1 MPSTPPTTDAA
12 SKAWSSEDLAQNP
25 HASAEKA
32 GKVRAMFG
40 AIADSYD
47 LNNRLHS
54 FGQDQAWRRAAVRLA
69 RVQPGEAV
77 LDMACGTGDLTEA
90 FAATDAT
97 EVVGGDFTP
106 EMLDHARRKAERLPE
121 ARRPRYEHAD
131 AMRLDHPDE
140 RFDVI
145 SIAFGIRNVADPA
158 AAIREF
164 ARVLKPGGRLVIL
177 EFAEPRFA
185 PIRWLN
191 HLYTARIMPWTASL
205 IARDRSGAYHYLPR
219 SIETFQ
225 SPAQLAGLARDAG
238 LDVERQVPL
247 TFGVCVATLATKPA
261 ADIRTA

>member
-1 MPSTPPTTDAA
+1 
-12 SKAWSSEDLAQNP
+12 
-25 HASAEKA
+25 
-32 GKVRAMFG
+32 
-40 AIADSYD
+40 
-47 LNNRLHS
+47 
-54 FGQDQAWRRAAVRLA
+54 
-69 RVQPGEAV
+69 
-77 LDMACGTGDLTEA
+77 
-90 FAATDAT
+90 
-97 EVVGGDFTP
+97 
-106 EMLDHARRKAERLPE
+106 
-121 ARRPRYEHAD
+121 AD
-131 AMRLDHPDE
+131 AMRLDQPDA

-145 SIAFGIRNVADPA
+145 SIAFGIRNVAAPA

-164 ARVLKPGGRLVIL
+164 ARVLRPGGRLVIL

-225 SPAQLAGLARDAG
+225 SPAQLAGLAKDAG
-238 LDVERQVPL
+238 LEVERQKPL